1 MRKFNAVLSMAIFAL
16 FLLHVVMGIF
26 ILSGFSEGGTF
37 MGVLSLIMLAAVSV
51 HAVIGA
57 KLTIDTLIAMKKSG
71 TGYLGEN
78 KLFWIRRIS
87 GFALMLFIVSHVFV
101 FMGHSGA
108 DGFRLNL
115 FDTPQL
121 IMSILLVLTLLIHIV
136 TNIRPVMIAMGAKS
150 GKEIITDI
158 ILIMSVLMFA
168 AGIAFVVYYA
178 GWRV

>member
-1 MRKFNAVLSMAIFAL
+1 
-16 FLLHVVMGIF
+16 
-26 ILSGFSEGGTF
+26 
-37 MGVLSLIMLAAVSV
+37 
-51 HAVIGA
+51 
-57 KLTIDTLIAMKKSG
+57 
-71 TGYLGEN
+71 
-78 KLFWIRRIS
+78 
-87 GFALMLFIVSHVFV
+87 
-101 FMGHSGA
+101 MGHSGE